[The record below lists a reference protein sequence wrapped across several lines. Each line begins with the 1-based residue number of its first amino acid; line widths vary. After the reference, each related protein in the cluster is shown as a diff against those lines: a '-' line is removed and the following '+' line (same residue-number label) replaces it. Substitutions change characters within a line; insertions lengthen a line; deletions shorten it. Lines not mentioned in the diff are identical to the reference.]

1 MTQSDFY
8 ITTKKGNKIL
18 VTTEIQIGEN
28 GRPFRISKVEK
39 DLTTPFKW
47 VNGVKKGGWI
57 LTFIYTD
64 KKEFFEV
71 KINHLNEVI

>member
-1 MTQSDFY
+1 MMQSDFY
-8 ITTKKGNKIL
+8 ITTKKGKRLLI
-18 VTTEIQIGEN
+18 TTEIQIGEN

-39 DLTTPFKW
+39 DFITTLKW

-64 KKEFFEV
+64 NNEFFEV

>member
-1 MTQSDFY
+1 MMQSDFY
-8 ITTKKGNKIL
+8 ITTKKGKRLLI
-18 VTTEIQIGEN
+18 TTEIQIGEN

-39 DLTTPFKW
+39 DLTTPLKW
-47 VNGVKKGGWI
+47 VNGVKKRGSI

-64 KKEFFEV
+64 KNEFFEV

>member
-8 ITTKKGNKIL
+8 ITTKKGKQIL

-39 DLTTPFKW
+39 DFTTPFKW
-47 VNGVKKGGWI
+47 VNGVKKGGSI

-64 KKEFFEV
+64 KNEFFEV